1 MHLSGDNQ
9 GDVVMATTRQ
19 IVEES
24 NRLGVQFLIADLS
37 VALTFLDVA
46 ETTRSEEVR
55 KRNRDN
61 ARTAYDAVQRF
72 LGRLSPSKEEQTELD
87 ARLST
92 LRSRLRGLGY
102 VLDSAGG

>member
-1 MHLSGDNQ
+1 MHLSGDDH
-9 GDVVMATTRQ
+9 GDAVMATTRQ
-19 IVEES
+19 LMEES
-24 NRLGVQFLIADLS
+24 NRIGVQFLIADLG

-61 ARTAYDAVQRF
+61 AHTAYDAVQRF
-72 LGRLSPSKEEQTELD
+72 LGRLSPSKEERTELD

-92 LRSRLRGLGY
+92 LRTRLRELGY
-102 VLDSAGG
+102 VLDSAVG